1 MDSSKS
7 SRWAWAA
14 LLIGGPVL
22 ITAFQNCGQMFED
35 PLVKFD
41 NVGFQSV
48 GSLQLGTG
56 CESQII
62 GKYAGL
68 YSTTYYPFLTSTC
81 TACHRGEGPG
91 IGAFGYPD
99 IAVSGVNFISRF
111 RKINEN
117 AVLASHANGYTGT
130 PQAMAAVA
138 SFAPQWAAAIQEYNE
153 CAGVSTAGTGLIMS
167 SKANAQMITNAI
179 ANNQNYVTLTWNLM
193 TEIRNTAVLNRIPIT
208 FSIEARIAN
217 IGGVRRGYELRNPS
231 VRLNAGATGEFRVTA
246 LSVYVNDALLP
257 DVTTY
262 VLADGTTNS
271 VTPVNLA
278 PGAAVALAVTS
289 SEPLVTDTIAIEI
302 GAVQDA
308 MGVVINPG
316 GSTPPATPPPAA
328 LPATVTL
335 AELLGTN
342 PALNVF
348 AASCVSCHRAGNAL
362 GGLDITNPVQA
373 RNLRTD
379 IYARMNDAAAPM
391 PRSGLLA
398 FQRRE
403 LVRIWMQGGGN

>member
-1 MDSSKS
+1 MDRSKS

-41 NVGFQSV
+41 NVSFASV

-56 CESQII
+56 CESEII

-81 TACHRGEGPG
+81 TACHSGDGPG

-99 IAVSGVNFISRF
+99 IAISGTNFISRF

-117 AVLASHANGYTGT
+117 AVLPSHANGYTGT

-138 SFAPQWAAAIQEYNE
+138 SFAPQWAAAVQEYNE
-153 CAGVSTAGTGLIMS
+153 CAGVSTAGTGLIMT
-167 SKANAQMITNAI
+167 SKANAQMITNAN
-179 ANNQNYVTLTWNLM
+179 ANNANYVTLTWNLM

-208 FSIEARIAN
+208 FSVEARIAT

-231 VRLNAGATGEFRVTA
+231 IRLNAGATGEFRVTA
-246 LSVYVNDALLP
+246 LSVYVNDALMS

-262 VLADGTTNS
+262 VLADATTNS

-278 PGAAVALAVTS
+278 AGAGVALAVT
-289 SEPLVTDTIAIEI
+289 PAIPAATDTIAIEI

-316 GSTPPATPPPAA
+316 GATPPGNPPPAN

-335 AELLGTN
+335 AELLGAN

-379 IYARMNDAAAPM
+379 IYARMNDSAAPM